1 MSAGNLIGSIWNT
14 LLFGGL
20 YTVFS
25 YVIEKLFR
33 AFNHTIS
40 VLPTFQDAV
49 NGFGIMQQIWLLIFV
64 VIFIVIWV
72 NYLLNENSQ
81 ASGGV

>member
-1 MSAGNLIGSIWNT
+1 MSAGNLIGSVFNT

-25 YVIEKLFR
+25 YIIEKLFR
-33 AFNHTIS
+33 AFNHTIAI
-40 VLPTFQDAV
+40 LPTFQDAV
-49 NGFGIMQQIWLLIFV
+49 NGFSIMQQFWIAIFIL
-64 VIFIVIWV
+64 IFIVIWV

>member
-1 MSAGNLIGSIWNT
+1 MGAGNLIGAFFNT

-20 YTVFS
+20 FIVMGFA
-25 YVIEKLFR
+25 VEKMFI
-33 AFNHTIS
+33 AFNHTMA

-49 NGFGIMQQIWLLIFV
+49 NGFSIMQIIWLAIW
-64 VIFIVIWV
+64 IIMFIVIWV